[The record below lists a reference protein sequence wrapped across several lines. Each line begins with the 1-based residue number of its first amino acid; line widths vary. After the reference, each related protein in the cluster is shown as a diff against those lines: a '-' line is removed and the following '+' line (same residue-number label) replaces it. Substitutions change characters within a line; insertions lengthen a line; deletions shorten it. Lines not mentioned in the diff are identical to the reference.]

1 MKRAGIVVAF
11 LLLVATTATSV
22 LLFQQKTTKINDLAH
37 AEDRLKE
44 VKKAFEERGRLLEG
58 VQQVADTAKK
68 QASSTGLSLEKAMAE
83 LEVEQVNLQTAKL
96 ALNKLV
102 ANRDGLENSLKT
114 TQKQL
119 DDSRKTAENSKIGTK
134 KELEDLR
141 KKLADIKSLD
151 KQLKQAN
158 NRIEELKKNFGSTTA
173 ELDSQKQLLEDKRA
187 AIKEYEDL
195 KVSPSQIRRLIEE
208 NTELKRVF
216 REVADLPVKAPS
228 PKLPESVR
236 PTIEALPLSL
246 KLPLPEKRLT
256 KPLKSKDIP
265 KPGQK

>member
-1 MKRAGIVVAF
+1 MKRGGIVVAF
-11 LLLVATTATSV
+11 LLLVATTATSIFF
-22 LLFQQKTTKINDLAH
+22 FQQKTTKASDLAH

-44 VKKAFEERGRLLEG
+44 VKRAFEERGRLLDG
-58 VQQVADTAKK
+58 VQQAADTAKK
-68 QASSTGLSLEKAMAE
+68 QASSSGLSLEKVRAK
-83 LEVEQVNLQTAKL
+83 LDVEQVNLQTAKL
-96 ALNKLV
+96 ELNKLI

-114 TQKQL
+114 IRKQL
-119 DDSRKTAENSKIGTK
+119 NDSHKTAENSKVGTE

-141 KKLADIKSLD
+141 GKLADLKSLD

-158 NRIEELKKNFGSTTA
+158 NRIEKLKKDFGTTAA

-216 REVADLPVKAPS
+216 REASDLPVKTPS
-228 PKLPESVR
+228 PKLPEPVQ
-236 PTIEALPLSL
+236 PTIEALPFGL

-256 KPLKSKDIP
+256 KPLKPNGIL
-265 KPGQK
+265 KPDQK

>member
-11 LLLVATTATSV
+11 LLLVATTATSI
-22 LLFQQKTTKINDLAH
+22 LLFQQKLTKINDLAN

-68 QASSTGLSLEKAMAE
+68 QASSTGLILEKAMAE
-83 LEVEQVNLQTAKL
+83 LVVEQANLQTAKL
-96 ALNKLV
+96 ELNKLV

-114 TQKQL
+114 IQKQF

-141 KKLADIKSLD
+141 KKLADIKSLE

-158 NRIEELKKNFGSTTA
+158 NRIEELKKNFGC
-173 ELDSQKQLLEDKRA
+173 
-187 AIKEYEDL
+187 
-195 KVSPSQIRRLIEE
+195 
-208 NTELKRVF
+208 
-216 REVADLPVKAPS
+216 
-228 PKLPESVR
+228 
-236 PTIEALPLSL
+236 
-246 KLPLPEKRLT
+246 
-256 KPLKSKDIP
+256 
-265 KPGQK
+265 